1 MASSIKLILRKKPN
15 KEGLFPLVIRI
26 TKNRKSTYLY
36 TGHYID
42 FKFWDETNRK
52 IKKSH
57 PNSVRLNNLIA
68 KKLAEASETII
79 NLQTNNK
86 ELSSKQIKRQITK
99 PNGEE
104 SFNSVSQKY
113 LSELEIN
120 KKLTRYKTDKVRVNH
135 VINFSGSD
143 HLSFQEINEDFIK
156 EFISYLR
163 IKRKNSQRSIINNL
177 VVIRTIYNIAIRQGI
192 VDSKYYPFGKG
203 KIQIKFPETNKV
215 GLTAEEVQ
223 KIENLKDISDQEE
236 HARNIWLFSFYLAG
250 MRVADVLKMKWND
263 IFDGRL
269 HYRMNKNDKLL
280 SLKLPEKLLPILD
293 TYRKDKTNDSG
304 YIFPEFKKTNNKNSK
319 EMLSKTNTV
328 TKKLNK
334 YLGKIAEK
342 AEIYKKITMHIARHT
357 FGNISGDKIPI
368 QMLQKLYRHSSITT
382 TINYQSNFI
391 HKDTD
396 EALDKVINF

>member
-26 TKNRKSTYLY
+26 TKNRKSTYIY

-52 IKKSH
+52 VKKSH

-68 KKLAEASETII
+68 KKVAEASDTII
-79 NLQTNNK
+79 DLQSNNK
-86 ELSSKQIKRQITK
+86 ELSTKQIKRQITK
-99 PNGEE
+99 PFGEE

-113 LSELEIN
+113 LSELETN

-143 HLSFQEINEDFIK
+143 HLSFQEINENFIK

-163 IKRKNSQRSIINNL
+163 IRRKNSQRSIVNNL
-177 VVIRTIYNIAIRQGI
+177 VVIRTIFNIAIRQGT

-215 GLTAEEVQ
+215 GLTAKEVQ
-223 KIENLKDISDQEE
+223 KIENLKNLSDQEE
-236 HARNIWLFSFYLAG
+236 HARNVWLFSFYLAG
-250 MRVADVLKMKWND
+250 MRVADVLKIKWKD

-280 SLKLPEKLLPILD
+280 SLKLPEKLMPILN
-293 TYRKDKTNDSG
+293 TYKKDKLSESD
-304 YIFPEFKKTNNKNSK
+304 YIFPELKKANEKNTK
-319 EMLSKTNTV
+319 ELLSKTNIA

-334 YLGKIAEK
+334 YLARIAEK
-342 AEIYKKITMHIARHT
+342 AEINKKITMHIARHT